1 MKTFKVGDR
10 VYVKEGTEMIE
21 GTVAKV
27 DMDNGIATVYFEK
40 PYYNLRTRK
49 FHYTALR
56 TMDETDLTAD
66 DYLDLMNLALSLGDD
81 ELFEAF
87 KQDLNSCNTLS

>member
-1 MKTFKVGDR
+1 
-10 VYVKEGTEMIE
+10 
-21 GTVAKV
+21 
-27 DMDNGIATVYFEK
+27 
-40 PYYNLRTRK
+40 
-49 FHYTALR
+49 
-56 TMDETDLTAD
+56 MDETDLTSD